1 MIKVQHIETDPL
13 APDTIEEVLGALERI
28 IELTGRTLGLESYQ
42 KAKDYL
48 HQNPSQDLVLDDPQ
62 LQSKYGGKVV
72 KAASGYK
79 EYRKIAKYFAV
90 KSLITYCK
98 LMNYLSLSREIM
110 GKIASLPLYTAWE
123 NIGGQIIPQKQVEL
137 LFEDIKK
144 TKIAELGRRP
154 PFLRLL
160 PRKLLR
166 LEGPLRFIC
175 FGAVIL
181 PSHR

>member
-137 LFEDIKK
+137 LFEEIKNENCRVGKTSTVFTTSAKK
-144 TKIAELGRRP
+144 TIAPGRP
-154 PFLRLL
+154 ATVYMFWSGYTAEP
-160 PRKLLR
+160 
-166 LEGPLRFIC
+166 
-175 FGAVIL
+175 
-181 PSHR
+181 

>member
-72 KAASGYK
+72 KAVSGY
-79 EYRKIAKYFAV
+79 
-90 KSLITYCK
+90 ST
-98 LMNYLSLSREIM
+98 
-110 GKIASLPLYTAWE
+110 
-123 NIGGQIIPQKQVEL
+123 IIPSEIL
-137 LFEDIKK
+137 IE
-144 TKIAELGRRP
+144 KIP
-154 PFLRLL
+154 
-160 PRKLLR
+160 
-166 LEGPLRFIC
+166 I
-175 FGAVIL
+175 IDL
-181 PSHR
+181 PSIVYRPLVHITSPST

>member
-79 EYRKIAKYFAV
+79 EYSKIAKYFEV

-123 NIGGQIIPQKQVEL
+123 NIGGQIIPQK
-137 LFEDIKK
+137 
-144 TKIAELGRRP
+144 
-154 PFLRLL
+154 
-160 PRKLLR
+160 
-166 LEGPLRFIC
+166 
-175 FGAVIL
+175 
-181 PSHR
+181 